1 MLGGKLRIPHEAS
14 TLRRHAETLASSLWI
29 TRVCLFGSL
38 RWTCVRRRLTRG
50 ERKQF
55 LGHARGSLYE
65 VETQLL
71 MARRVGYSLPQDV
84 FALVSEVK
92 RYLDGYLGYV
102 LRH

>member
-14 TLRRHAETLASSLWI
+14 TLRRHAESLASSLWI

-71 MARRVGYSLPQDV
+71 MARRVGYAPARRVRVGQRSK
-84 FALVSEVK
+84 ALS
-92 RYLDGYLGYV
+92 RRL
-102 LRH
+102 LRI